1 MIIKTSIHPL
11 FKCCRMISFSFQ
23 LFNLCA
29 MSASI
34 YSYLFI
40 IELPQCQ
47 NLIVI
52 CCCCLALCCIGR
64 YIMWFSIATVAV
76 IAVVVV
82 VLIVVVSAQIHTPI
96 AIVCEIVGNAD
107 MINSLREWET
117 EGVTLQ
123 MKKLTQ
129 THTHTCRVR
138 MHFVLICYDMTDS
151 MRCN

>member
-1 MIIKTSIHPL
+1 MIIKTSIPPL
-11 FKCCRMISFSFQ
+11 FKCCRIISYSFQ
-23 LFNLCA
+23 LFHLLWV
-29 MSASI
+29 SASI

-52 CCCCLALCCIGR
+52 CCCCLALCCIAR
-64 YIMWFSIATVAV
+64 YIMWFSIATVAD
-76 IAVVVV
+76 IAA
-82 VLIVVVSAQIHTPI
+82 VVVSAQIHTPI

-107 MINSLREWET
+107 MINSLREWERDRGSSIT
-117 EGVTLQ
+117 NEE
-123 MKKLTQ
+123 
-129 THTHTCRVR
+129 THTHTYRVR